1 MPNFTDHQRSIRGQ
15 LRFLSV
21 LIAALVLA
29 TACSSSKTAGSAPVP
44 AKTRVVRETVT
55 VRDPDLDKRVTLLEL
70 RLLEKE
76 AQVNDLQSRLEDTRI
91 AVVRA
96 MARAQTLTSRAEAAS
111 GMAEAEVALQ
121 SLKLNTVQLPPPAPP
136 EVGQVTQLVRQ
147 SSVEFDRK
155 NYGGALYLANQAK
168 LIVASY
174 KLRVAASSLEA
185 PRSGETSFALPIRVK
200 VASRGNIRE
209 GPGTSFGIAFAVEG
223 GTLLTGLSYTED
235 WIRIS
240 DDRGRGGWIFR
251 SLVGRP

>member
-1 MPNFTDHQRSIRGQ
+1 MLP
-15 LRFLSV
+15 
-21 LIAALVLA
+21 AALVLA
-29 TACSSSKTAGSAPVP
+29 TACSSAKSSPSKTARSAPVP
-44 AKTRVVRETVT
+44 AKTRVVPETVT

-76 AQVNDLQSRLEDTRI
+76 AQVSDLQSRLEDTRT

-121 SLKLNTVQLPPPAPP
+121 SLKLSTVQLAPPGPP
-136 EVGQVTQLVRQ
+136 EVGQVTQLVRL

-155 NYGGALYLANQAK
+155 NYTGALYLANQAK
-168 LIVASY
+168 LLVASY
-174 KLRVAASSLEA
+174 KLRVAASSREV